1 LNNIIGVLLK
11 DTLKALDGEI
21 DLKIGANSKYHQEDL
36 FKLILTASVNTT
48 SAESSAVELKV
59 VRNKKDIPSPDIV
72 FYHIERQNH
81 LDIQHHLEEVINS
94 SYLMA
99 EKRRL
104 FGRSAAVA
112 IDIHEIPYYGKVN
125 NPFIMG
131 CKHKNGT
138 SYCYKYAT
146 IDIVEKNQRFTL
158 KAIPLTPLSND
169 NATIVNQLLQHAMKY
184 VHVKYVLLDRG
195 FFSVDVINVLLNLKL
210 KYIMPAIKN
219 DKIKQIVKDN
229 SNKASYFLKYTM
241 RSGRKNA
248 TFNLMVKYDE
258 KDKEYYTFATNFEIK
273 FIKDIE
279 CIAETYRKRWGIETG
294 YRVKKDFLAVTTTE
308 CYTIRMLY
316 FMVSVILYNFW
327 LLCNLMYCREH
338 GIELG
343 TQKITTRI
351 MKLHIRE
358 YLKIAETS
366 LRDTIENQISVCCRY
381 FSLKSIEMYVNY
393 IVQTNYMIIRKIT
406 NHKIYCK
413 KWNLRLLAEV
423 LSKAKSLN
431 NEPLTPGP
439 FNDGFL

>member
-1 LNNIIGVLLK
+1 MDNIIGILLK
-11 DTLKALDGEI
+11 DTLKALDGQI
-21 DLKIGANSKYHQEDL
+21 DLKIGANSKYHQEDI

-48 SAESSAVELKV
+48 SLESSTFELKAIN
-59 VRNKKDIPSPDIV
+59 NKENIPSPDIV

-81 LDIQHHLEEVINS
+81 IEMQYRLEEVIKS

-104 FGRSAAVA
+104 FGKYAAVA

-125 NPFIMG
+125 NSFIMG

-158 KAIPLTPLSND
+158 KAIPLTPLLNN
-169 NATIVNQLLQHAMKY
+169 NAIIVNQLLQHAMKC

-219 DKIKQIVKDN
+219 DKIKQVIKDN
-229 SNKASYFLKYTM
+229 SNKVSYFLKYTM
-241 RSGRKNA
+241 KSGKKNA

-258 KDKEYYTFATNFEIK
+258 KDKEYYTFATNFDIK
-273 FIKDIE
+273 YKNDIE
-279 CIAETYRKRWGIETG
+279 CIAENYRKRWGIETG
-294 YRVKKDFLAVTTTE
+294 YRVKNDFMAVTTTE
-308 CYTIRMLY
+308 CYSVRMLY
-316 FMVSVILYNFW
+316 FMISVILYNFW
-327 LLCNLMYCREH
+327 LLCNLIYCRDH

-351 MKLHIRE
+351 MKLHIIVF
-358 YLKIAETS
+358 LKSTETS
-366 LRDTIENQISVCCRY
+366 FRDSIENLNSVCCRY
-381 FSLKSIEMYVNY
+381 FLFKSIEYMSMILLKKEIISMGRLQATIF
-393 IVQTNYMIIRKIT
+393 IVKNGI
-406 NHKIYCK
+406 
-413 KWNLRLLAEV
+413 
-423 LSKAKSLN
+423 
-431 NEPLTPGP
+431 
-439 FNDGFL
+439 